1 MEKVAAALMM
11 VSNLCS
17 NISSYVGTCLF
28 LGFLVW
34 IVVTVV
40 GFDWIGLL
48 HLLFTVG
55 RNIQS
60 LHKTKFFHIFNL
72 DTSI

>member
-1 MEKVAAALMM
+1 MERVAAALTTL
-11 VSNLCS
+11 SS
-17 NISSYVGTCLF
+17 NISSHVGTCLF

-48 HLLFTVG
+48 HLLVTVV
-55 RNIQS
+55 RNIQP
-60 LHKTKFFHIFNL
+60 LHNTKLFHIFNL
-72 DTSI
+72 DTSV

>member
-1 MEKVAAALMM
+1 MERVAAAFTA

-17 NISSYVGTCLF
+17 NMSSHVETCLF

-34 IVVTVV
+34 IIVTVV

-48 HLLFTVG
+48 HLLVTVG
-55 RNIQS
+55 RNIQP
-60 LHKTKFFHIFNL
+60 LHITKLFHIVNL
-72 DTSI
+72 DTSV